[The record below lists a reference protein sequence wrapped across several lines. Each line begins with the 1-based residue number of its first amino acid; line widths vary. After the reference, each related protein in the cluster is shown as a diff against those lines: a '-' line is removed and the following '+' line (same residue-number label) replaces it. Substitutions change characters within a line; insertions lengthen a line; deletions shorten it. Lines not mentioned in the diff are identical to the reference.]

1 MTAADQPH
9 LAQRAELG
17 RPTRAEE
24 RVGDSGER
32 AQRKDTG
39 LAHFADYV
47 DVDGPESPH
56 RDARLKPAEV
66 PGKLVADQ
74 AISLREREPPDSQ
87 IADLRQDDPAIPVHC
102 PDERRVDRPPHIDRQ
117 IVPGAHDVVRTHR
130 DVVHGGEGGDV
141 GREDGVAVLAQRR
154 PERTEHCRALGDQL
168 RLLQL
173 LGLLRLL
180 LLLQRQLSTGLR
192 LAPWLLLSA
201 LLLEAGLDERGL
213 LLLNAGLLQVDL
225 LTEVLLLRRN
235 RHAGLPDR
243 VQDAHL
249 TNRVQIEGRL
259 DPRQLFDLLCA
270 GCGNGRKPRGLGRR
284 LHRLGQPTLTRR
296 GHLGHWGPRR
306 VLWLEARHWWLQ
318 GACPRNRNG
327 LIGTHPS
334 AWL

>member
-1 MTAADQPH
+1 
-9 LAQRAELG
+9 
-17 RPTRAEE
+17 
-24 RVGDSGER
+24 
-32 AQRKDTG
+32 
-39 LAHFADYV
+39 
-47 DVDGPESPH
+47 
-56 RDARLKPAEV
+56 
-66 PGKLVADQ
+66 
-74 AISLREREPPDSQ
+74 
-87 IADLRQDDPAIPVHC
+87 
-102 PDERRVDRPPHIDRQ
+102 
-117 IVPGAHDVVRTHR
+117 
-130 DVVHGGEGGDV
+130 GG
-141 GREDGVAVLAQRR
+141 
-154 PERTEHCRALGDQL
+154 
-168 RLLQL
+168 
-173 LGLLRLL
+173 
-180 LLLQRQLSTGLR
+180 
-192 LAPWLLLSA
+192 
-201 LLLEAGLDERGL
+201 LLLEAGLQERGL

-334 AWL
+334 AWLAQVRREGGDRPLLEVARLGLLLLLLRRLRHPEIWSRRPGARQHPAEGPVAAQRRHRHPPVTAAGRLSERRSDGEDEVGAYEGDERHADKDFFQAHLPTSSHRFIPTWSRANRGA